1 MCITMMLSKEFLVPR
16 HCILILLHYMLLLL
30 KPDKS
35 LHGRIQKIFPS
46 GGGGGFRGISMFAG
60 GEGGD
65 PLHIFLVILLCEKKF
80 KFSL

>member
-1 MCITMMLSKEFLVPR
+1 MGGSRKFFQV
-16 HCILILLHYMLLLL
+16 
-30 KPDKS
+30 
-35 LHGRIQKIFPS
+35 